1 MPTEEQK
8 VKLIG
13 AGLPRTATL
22 TQRAALEILGLAPCY
37 HMQNVFA
44 DMSAVGRWRD
54 VLDGRLS
61 AAEILDGYPAM
72 VDWPGSYYYRELMEA
87 YPDAKVLLSVRD
99 GMSWAQSM
107 QKTIW
112 GLFYD
117 DTLIRHV
124 SDARM
129 KVDPIWNTY
138 IEMMKE
144 MWIRTELLDGEGTT
158 LEYMAAAM
166 ERFNDEVRAA
176 VPAERLLEWSPMDGW
191 KPLCAFLELPV
202 PDEPIPHINDTAQF
216 VDQITRFSVQVLSD
230 KVLDAGAL
238 VTQ

>member
-1 MPTEEQK
+1 L
-8 VKLIG
+8 KLIG

-44 DMSAVGRWRD
+44 EMSEVYRWRD
-54 VLDGRLS
+54 ALDGKLS
-61 AAEILDGYPAM
+61 PATILEGYPAM

-99 GMSWAQSM
+99 GEAWAKSM
-107 QKTIW
+107 QQTIW

-124 SDARM
+124 SDART
-129 KVDPIWNTY
+129 KVDPIWATY

-144 MWIRTELLDGEGTT
+144 MWVRTNLLDGEATT
-158 LEYMAAAM
+158 LEFMATAM
-166 ERFNDEVRAA
+166 ERFNNEVRSA
-176 VPAERLLEWSPMDGW
+176 VPAEKLLEWSPKDGW
-191 KPLCAFLELPV
+191 DPLCAFLEVPI
-202 PDEPIPHINDTAQF
+202 PDEPVPHVNDTEQF
-216 VDQITRFSVQVLSD
+216 VSQITRFSVQVLSD
-230 KVLDAGAL
+230 KVL
-238 VTQ
+238 VEQ

>member
-1 MPTEEQK
+1 

-44 DMSAVGRWRD
+44 DMSEVGRWRD
-54 VLDGRLS
+54 VLDGRRS
-61 AAEILDGYPAM
+61 AADILAGYPAM
-72 VDWPGSYYYRELMEA
+72 VDWPGSYYYAELMRA
-87 YPDAKVLLSVRD
+87 YPDAKVLLSARD
-99 GMSWAQSM
+99 GIAWAESM

-129 KVDPIWNTY
+129 KVDPVWAVY

-144 MWIRTELLDGEGTT
+144 MWRRTELLDGEATT
-158 LEYMAAAM
+158 LEYMATAM
-166 ERFNDEVRAA
+166 ERFNDRVRAT
-176 VPAERLLEWSPMDGW
+176 VPAERLLEWSPKHGW
-191 KPLCAFLELPV
+191 KPLCDFLELPI
-202 PDEPIPHINDTAQF
+202 PDEPVPHINDTAQF
-216 VDQITRFSVQVLSD
+216 VEQITRFSVHVLSD
-230 KVLDAGAL
+230 RVLNEGAL
-238 VTQ
+238 VTP

>member
-1 MPTEEQK
+1 M
-8 VKLIG
+8 KLIG

-22 TQRAALEILGLAPCY
+22 TQRAALEVLGLAPCY

-44 DMSAVGRWRD
+44 EMSEVGRWRD

-61 AAEILDGYPAM
+61 APQILDGYQAV
-72 VDWPGSYYYRELMEA
+72 VDWPGSYYYRELMAAHPE
-87 YPDAKVLLSVRD
+87 AKVLLSVRD

-107 QKTIW
+107 QRTIW

-124 SDARM
+124 SDART
-129 KVDPIWNTY
+129 KVDPVWDTF

-144 MWIRTELLDGEGTT
+144 MWVRTELLDGEATT
-158 LEYMAAAM
+158 LAYMATAM
-166 ERFNDEVRAA
+166 ERFNDEVRAT
-176 VPAERLLEWSPMDGW
+176 VPAERLLEWSPTDGW

-230 KVLDAGAL
+230 RVLDAGAL
-238 VTQ
+238 VTR

>member
-1 MPTEEQK
+1 

-22 TQRAALEILGLAPCY
+22 TQRAALETLGLAPCY

-61 AAEILDGYPAM
+61 AAEILEGYPAV
-72 VDWPGSYYYRELMEA
+72 VDWPGSYYYRELMRA
-87 YPDAKVLLSVRD
+87 YPDARVLLSVRD
-99 GMSWAQSM
+99 GMSWARSM
-107 QKTIW
+107 QRTIW

-129 KVDPIWNTY
+129 KVDPIWDTY

-144 MWIRTELLDGEGTT
+144 MWVRTELLDGEATT
-158 LEYMAAAM
+158 LEYMATAM
-166 ERFNDEVRAA
+166 ERFNDEVRAT
-176 VPAERLLEWSPMDGW
+176 VPAERLLEWSPTDGW
-191 KPLCAFLELPV
+191 KPLCAFLGLRV

-230 KVLDAGAL
+230 RVLDTGAL
-238 VTQ
+238 VAR

>member
-1 MPTEEQK
+1 L
-8 VKLIG
+8 KLIG

-22 TQRAALEILGLAPCY
+22 TQRAALETLGLAPCY

-44 DMSAVGRWRD
+44 EMSEAGRWRD
-54 VLDGRLS
+54 ALDGKLP
-61 AAEILDGYPAM
+61 AAEIVKDYPAV

-99 GMSWAQSM
+99 GQAWAESM
-107 QKTIW
+107 RKTIW

-124 SDARM
+124 SDART
-129 KVDPIWNTY
+129 KVDPVWALY

-144 MWIRTELLDGEGTT
+144 MWRRTELLDGEATT
-158 LEYMAAAM
+158 LEFMASAM

-176 VPAERLLEWSPMDGW
+176 VPSEKLLEWAPKDGW
-191 KPLCAFLELPV
+191 DPLCEFLEVPV
-202 PDEPIPHINDTAQF
+202 PDEPVPHINDTQQF
-216 VDQITRFSVQVLSD
+216 VDQITYFSVQVLSD
-230 KVLDAGAL
+230 KIL
-238 VTQ
+238 VNQ

>member
-1 MPTEEQK
+1 M
-8 VKLIG
+8 KLIG

-22 TQRAALEILGLAPCY
+22 TQRAALEILGLSPCY

-44 DMSAVGRWRD
+44 EMSEAGRWRD
-54 VLDGRLS
+54 VLDGRLPV
-61 AAEILDGYPAM
+61 AEIVGDYPAV

-99 GMSWAQSM
+99 GMSWARSM
-107 QKTIW
+107 QQTIW

-129 KVDPIWNTY
+129 KVDPVWETY

-144 MWIRTELLDGEGTT
+144 MWERTRLLDGEATT
-158 LEYMAAAM
+158 LEFMASAM
-166 ERFNDEVRAA
+166 ERFNNEVRAA
-176 VPAERLLEWSPMDGW
+176 VPAEKLLEWAPADGW
-191 KPLCAFLELPV
+191 QPLCEFLELPI
-202 PDEPIPHINDTAQF
+202 PDEPVPHINDTAQF
-216 VDQITRFSVQVLSD
+216 VEQITRFSVQVLSD
-230 KVLDAGAL
+230 VVLKDDIL
-238 VTQ
+238 VAQ

>member
-1 MPTEEQK
+1 M
-8 VKLIG
+8 KLIG

-44 DMSAVGRWRD
+44 DMSEVGRWRD
-54 VLDGRLS
+54 VLDGKLS

-72 VDWPGSYYYRELMEA
+72 VDWPGSDHYRELMEA

-99 GMSWAQSM
+99 GEAWAKSM
-107 QKTIW
+107 QQTIW

-144 MWIRTELLDGEGTT
+144 MWRRTQLLDGEATT
-158 LEYMAAAM
+158 LEFMAKAM

-176 VPAERLLEWSPMDGW
+176 VPAEKLLEWSPKDGW
-191 KPLCAFLELPV
+191 EPLCAFLGVPV
-202 PDEPIPHINDTAQF
+202 PDVPVPHVNDTDQF
-216 VDQITRFSVQVLSD
+216 VEQITRFSVQVLSD
-230 KVLDAGAL
+230 KVLVGK
-238 VTQ
+238 

>member
-1 MPTEEQK
+1 

-22 TQRAALEILGLAPCY
+22 TQRAALEILGFAPCY

-44 DMSAVGRWRD
+44 DMSEVARWRD

-61 AAEILDGYPAM
+61 AAEILEGYPAM
-72 VDWPGSYYYRELMEA
+72 VDWPGSYYYRELMQA
-87 YPDAKVLLSVRD
+87 HPDAKVLLSVRD
-99 GMSWAQSM
+99 GMAWAKSM
-107 QKTIW
+107 QQTIW

-129 KVDPIWNTY
+129 KVDPVWATY

-144 MWIRTELLDGEGTT
+144 MWRRTELLDGEATT
-158 LEYMAAAM
+158 LEFMAAAM
-166 ERFNDEVRAA
+166 ERFNDDVKAT
-176 VPAERLLEWSPMDGW
+176 VPSERLLAWSPTDGW
-191 KPLCAFLELPV
+191 KPLCEFLDLPI

-216 VDQITRFSVQVLSD
+216 VEQITRFSVQVLSD
-230 KVLDAGAL
+230 SVLSGTALGAR
-238 VTQ
+238 